1 MKVKKDGYGLG
12 GLESQNVDAK
22 TEVNEDDTYV
32 GKPVGKPP
40 KIGNKHETY
49 IGKLTTTKTDM
60 NKISNTRVGD
70 EIRYFANGVEDS
82 GVVAKMNNSYITIFK
97 QDGSFTD
104 VHVNDTFFVKDIL
117 INKSWNDMTPPE
129 RVEILQKVHAPSPR
143 YLVKE
148 WEQLPPELREAIQN
162 TLKTDFEAAG
172 HGAVAGAPYAPISTG
187 TPIKADDDYEGRSK
201 ERDAQEKVEFQHEE
215 KKPKTDEGKGKETKK
230 HAEYVNKTDEEHQ
243 KKVRADP
250 NHRSFDQKKDKIKTE
265 EPRMRGEFVY
275 TESTKYRTKGVP
287 ETQASTWGMKQFTV
301 KEDKKK
307 PVTFED
313 QTRKHKEWHESP
325 REGRASSNFTP
336 VGSPEFLEIDDDT
349 SRCNM
354 CGQEFTGRSK
364 KGVKKD
370 SFSDIR
376 EPEGGTTW
384 QVRWTRNGVNGS
396 HETKDYDEA
405 NKIADKEGG
414 GVYWKDNKGIER
426 QAYHA
431 NPKKRQRDYGYD

>member
-22 TEVNEDDTYV
+22 TEVKDEETYV
-32 GKPVGKPP
+32 GKPQGKPP

-70 EIRYFANGVEDS
+70 EIRYFSNGVEDS

-117 INKSWNDMTPPE
+117 VNKAWNDMTPPE

-143 YLVKE
+143 YLIKE

-172 HGAVAGAPYAPISTG
+172 HGAVGGAPYAPISTG

-215 KKPKTDEGKGKETKK
+215 KKPKLDEGKGKETKK
-230 HAEYVNKTDEEHQ
+230 GVSIINKGNADRDEEENVTQEGEISREHRTHNTPNPEDNTTGTFPSDRELHEKEKSEEQ
-243 KKVRADP
+243 K
-250 NHRSFDQKKDKIKTE
+250 
-265 EPRMRGEFVY
+265 MRGEFVY
-275 TESTKYRTKGVP
+275 TEATKYRTKGVP
-287 ETQASTWGMKQFTV
+287 ETQANTWGMKQFIV
-301 KEDKKK
+301 KEDTKKK
-307 PVTFED
+307 PVTYED
-313 QTRKHKEWHESP
+313 QTRKHSEWHESP
-325 REGRASSNFTP
+325 REGRASSNHTP
-336 VGSPEFLEIDDDT
+336 VGSPEYLEIDDDT

-354 CGQEFTGRSK
+354 CGQEFSGRSK
-364 KGVKKD
+364 K
-370 SFSDIR
+370 
-376 EPEGGTTW
+376 
-384 QVRWTRNGVNGS
+384 
-396 HETKDYDEA
+396 
-405 NKIADKEGG
+405 KE
-414 GVYWKDNKGIER
+414 
-426 QAYHA
+426 
-431 NPKKRQRDYGYD
+431 

>member
-1 MKVKKDGYGLG
+1 MIVKKDGYGLG

-32 GKPVGKPP
+32 GKPQGKPP

-70 EIRYFANGVEDS
+70 EIRYFSNGVEDS

-104 VHVNDTFFVKDIL
+104 VHVNETFFVKDIL
-117 INKSWNDMTPPE
+117 VNKAWNDMTPPE

-172 HGAVAGAPYAPISTG
+172 HGAIAGAPYAPISTG

-215 KKPKTDEGKGKETKK
+215 KKPKLDEGKGKETKK
-230 HAEYVNKTDEEHQ
+230 HAAYVNKAEDE
-243 KKVRADP
+243 KK
-250 NHRSFDQKKDKIKTE
+250 KGE

-287 ETQASTWGMKQFTV
+287 QTQASTWGMKQFTV
-301 KEDKKK
+301 KEDTKKK
-307 PVTFED
+307 PITFED
-313 QTRKHKEWHESP
+313 QTRKHSDWHESP
-325 REGRASSNFTP
+325 REGRASSNHTP
-336 VGSPEFLEIDDDT
+336 VGTPEYLEIDDDT

-354 CGQEFTGRSK
+354 CGQEFSGRSK
-364 KGVKKD
+364 KGVRKD

-376 EPEGGTTW
+376 LREGEKTKW
-384 QVRWTRNGVNGS
+384 QVRWTRNGENFS
-396 HETKDYDEA
+396 HDTTDHSEATKL
-405 NKIADKEGG
+405 ADKEGG
-414 GVYWKDNKGIER
+414 GIYWKDNKGIER
-426 QAYHA
+426 QAYHSD
-431 NPKKRQRDYGYD
+431 PKKRQY

>member
-22 TEVNEDDTYV
+22 TEVNEDETYV

-70 EIRYFANGVEDS
+70 EIRYFSNGVEDS

-104 VHVNDTFFVKDIL
+104 VHVNETFFVKDIL
-117 INKSWNDMTPPE
+117 VNKAWNDMTPPE
-129 RVEILQKVHAPSPR
+129 RVEVLQKVHAPSPR

-162 TLKTDFEAAG
+162 TLKTDFEASG
-172 HGAVAGAPYAPISTG
+172 HGAIGGAPYAPISTG

-215 KKPKTDEGKGKETKK
+215 KKPKLDEGKGKETKK
-230 HAEYVNKTDEEHQ
+230 HAAYVNKADEEQ
-243 KKVRADP
+243 QPK
-250 NHRSFDQKKDKIKTE
+250 
-265 EPRMRGEFVY
+265 MRGEFVY
-275 TESTKYRTKGVP
+275 TEATKYRTKGVP
-287 ETQASTWGMKQFTV
+287 QTQASTWGMKQFTV

-313 QTRKHKEWHESP
+313 QTRKHSDWHESP
-325 REGRASSNFTP
+325 REGRASSNHTP
-336 VGSPEFLEIDDDT
+336 VGTPEYLEIDDDT

-354 CGQEFTGRSK
+354 CGQEFSGRSK

-376 EPEGGTTW
+376 LREGEKTKW
-384 QVRWTRNGVNGS
+384 QVRWTRNGENFS
-396 HETKDYDEA
+396 HDTTDHSEATKL
-405 NKIADKEGG
+405 ADKEGG
-414 GVYWKDNKGIER
+414 GIYWKDNKGIER
-426 QAYHA
+426 QAYHSD
-431 NPKKRQRDYGYD
+431 PKKRQY

>member
-22 TEVNEDDTYV
+22 TEVNEDETYV
-32 GKPVGKPP
+32 GKPMGKPP

-70 EIRYFANGVEDS
+70 EIRYFSNGVEDS

-97 QDGSFTD
+97 QDGTFTD

-117 INKSWNDMTPPE
+117 VNKSWDDMTPPE

-162 TLKTDFEAAG
+162 TLKTDFEASG
-172 HGAVAGAPYAPISTG
+172 HGAIGGAPYAPISTG

-215 KKPKTDEGKGKETKK
+215 KKPKLDEGKGKETKK
-230 HAEYVNKTDEEHQ
+230 HAAYVNKTDDDVNKIRNPFKKREPKGIIYHRDGTSEEVFDDMDAVARGMKEHQ
-243 KKVRADP
+243 KKVEADP
-250 NHRSFDQKKDKIKTE
+250 NHRPFDQKKDKIKTE
-265 EPRMRGEFVY
+265 EPKMRGEFVY
-275 TESTKYRTKGVP
+275 TEATKYRTKGVP
-287 ETQASTWGMKQFTV
+287 ETQANTWGMKQFTV

-313 QTRKHKEWHESP
+313 QTRKHREWHESP
-325 REGRASSNFTP
+325 REGRASSNHVP
-336 VGSPEFLEIDDDT
+336 IGSPEFLEVDDDT

-354 CGQEFTGRSK
+354 CGQEFSGRSK
-364 KGVKKD
+364 K
-370 SFSDIR
+370 
-376 EPEGGTTW
+376 
-384 QVRWTRNGVNGS
+384 
-396 HETKDYDEA
+396 
-405 NKIADKEGG
+405 KE
-414 GVYWKDNKGIER
+414 
-426 QAYHA
+426 
-431 NPKKRQRDYGYD
+431 